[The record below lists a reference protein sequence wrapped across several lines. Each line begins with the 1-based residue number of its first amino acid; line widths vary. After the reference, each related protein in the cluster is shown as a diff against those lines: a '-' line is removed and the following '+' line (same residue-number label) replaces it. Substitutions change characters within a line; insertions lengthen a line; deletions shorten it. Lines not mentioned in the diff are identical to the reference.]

1 MLSFDSRRKVVDSL
15 KFGRKQKKGKF
26 NEDFAN
32 SMSNL
37 IKWIKLNNQE
47 AKSNGQL
54 EESDTDA
61 IPFTLFTYLCQYAI
75 QTGNSFLWAM
85 ALLQWNC
92 MSRSQNIDDLKFS
105 NFSLCEDA
113 IVVKFD
119 RTKMDKEG
127 KKKTP
132 KHTYANLNQFEI
144 CLLLGRFSWQ
154 GCILRISEQDH

>member
-1 MLSFDSRRKVVDSL
+1 
-15 KFGRKQKKGKF
+15 
-26 NEDFAN
+26 
-32 SMSNL
+32 
-37 IKWIKLNNQE
+37 
-47 AKSNGQL
+47 
-54 EESDTDA
+54 
-61 IPFTLFTYLCQYAI
+61 
-75 QTGNSFLWAM
+75 
-85 ALLQWNC
+85 

-105 NFSLCEDA
+105 NFSSCEDA